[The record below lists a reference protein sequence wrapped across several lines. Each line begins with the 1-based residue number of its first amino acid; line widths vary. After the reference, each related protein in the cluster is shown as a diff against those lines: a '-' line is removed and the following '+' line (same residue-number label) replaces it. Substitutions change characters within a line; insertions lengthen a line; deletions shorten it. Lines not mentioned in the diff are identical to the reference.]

1 MKLDVC
7 KNYEIKLNGHMLLFN
22 LKHFYGD
29 NKEAISLFTEVITR
43 LNVKP
48 EENTHLGEKP
58 KYSDPIFIIVNALI
72 HENLYLDSL
81 LQIGNNKHDIEL
93 VKRYIDNMREISNLD
108 KFKCKYEIL
117 SLDREDLYGYMI
129 RRNQVVQVKSS
140 SIKIPIINVDRARSI
155 ANKNIS
161 LLGSHIIDSG
171 ILNKMFSECTNDKG
185 NSRIYVK
192 SEYSEI
198 IMENDYE
205 LALLYIMHSKI
216 YETGKEY
223 NLIGF
228 DLDDAELNYCGIECN
243 SFANLQI
250 TPLSVNILKRKI
262 SAPDRN
268 LYNKISSILKC
279 GDIDKVIHCK
289 DSIELSIYG
298 ESYTY
303 LKTKPIYVKGER
315 GFIYKVYEILDS
327 NGARR
332 YYLPSFD
339 ELEIFESFDD
349 GKMSDMEQLLL
360 NLNLDSASIVDK
372 VNG

>member
-43 LNVKP
+43 LNIKP
-48 EENTHLGEKP
+48 EESIHLGENP

-108 KFKCKYEIL
+108 KFKRKYEIL

-140 SIKIPIINVDRARSI
+140 GIKIPIINVDRARSI
-155 ANKNIS
+155 ANRNIS

-171 ILNKMFSECTNDKG
+171 ILNRMFSECTNAKG

-192 SEYSEI
+192 SEYNEI

-228 DLDDAELNYCGIECN
+228 DLDDTELNYCGIECN
-243 SFANLQI
+243 NLQI
-250 TPLSVNILKRKI
+250 YKLH
-262 SAPDRN
+262 
-268 LYNKISSILKC
+268 LYQL
-279 GDIDKVIHCK
+279 
-289 DSIELSIYG
+289 IY
-298 ESYTY
+298 
-303 LKTKPIYVKGER
+303 
-315 GFIYKVYEILDS
+315 
-327 NGARR
+327 
-332 YYLPSFD
+332 
-339 ELEIFESFDD
+339 
-349 GKMSDMEQLLL
+349 
-360 NLNLDSASIVDK
+360 
-372 VNG
+372 